1 MPPSS
6 GPKDSPYWVE
16 VKFIESK
23 TGPKLVI
30 YAGERGME
38 GKSQV
43 FVDLE
48 TRRMGFD
55 QTDRHPTDV
64 FVSIEATFKDGTKAK
79 ISSE

>member
-1 MPPSS
+1 
-6 GPKDSPYWVE
+6 
-16 VKFIESK
+16 
-23 TGPKLVI
+23 
-30 YAGERGME
+30 ME